1 MNYLLDTCVISE
13 LTAKTPSRQVITWID
28 MVDDERLFLSVI
40 TIGEIERGIARL
52 PESKRREV
60 LHNWLHAELFAR
72 FQNHILPLSVDVMVT
87 WGRLTAYG
95 RTLPA
100 VDSMIAALANH
111 HNLTL
116 VTRNVKDFEGVDV
129 QMINPW
135 DSNTQLS

>member
-13 LTAKTPSRQVITWID
+13 LTAKTPNQQVITWID
-28 MVDDERLFLSVI
+28 MIDDERLFLSVI
-40 TIGEIERGIARL
+40 TVGEIARGISRL

-60 LHNWLHAELFAR
+60 LNTWLHTEFLAR
-72 FQNHILPLSVDVMVT
+72 FQNRILPLTVDVMLT
-87 WGRLTAYG
+87 WGKLTAHG

-116 VTRNVKDFEGVDV
+116 ATRNVKDFEGIDV
-129 QMINPW
+129 QIINPW
-135 DSNTQLS
+135 DS